1 MNKSQFVKKL
11 AGRTGNRE
19 IEMEKV
25 VNAFLN
31 IVGEE
36 LCKGNKVLFYGFGQF
51 APWEQTER
59 IGRNVRTGE
68 PHLIPLRTSV
78 KFKVGKDLLGQLN
91 PQNEK
96 K

>member
-1 MNKSQFVKKL
+1 MNKSQFVKRL
-11 AGRTGNRE
+11 AERTGNRE

-25 VNAFLN
+25 VNTFLD

-51 APWEQTER
+51 APWQQTER
-59 IGRNVRTGE
+59 LGRNVRTGE
-68 PHLIPLRTSV
+68 PRMIPSRTSV

-91 PQNEK
+91 PQDEEK
-96 K
+96 